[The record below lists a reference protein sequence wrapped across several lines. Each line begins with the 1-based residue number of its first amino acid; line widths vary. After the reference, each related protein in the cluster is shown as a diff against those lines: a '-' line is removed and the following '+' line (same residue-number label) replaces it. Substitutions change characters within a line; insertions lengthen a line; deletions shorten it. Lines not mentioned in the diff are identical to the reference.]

1 MYPDKHPGPV
11 LSTFPSLEGTRAD
24 QNDRAL
30 RRHHHPLC
38 RRSAAAPS
46 SSTLMPSAL
55 PPLHRRPSSMQSRAI
70 REATVPSTTAI
81 VSDLSSSTAI
91 SALSLLSST
100 VVFRGTIVEAAHET
114 NMEKKNEMAFHMKL
128 VKKELNS

>member
-1 MYPDKHPGPV
+1 
-11 LSTFPSLEGTRAD
+11 
-24 QNDRAL
+24 
-30 RRHHHPLC
+30 
-38 RRSAAAPS
+38 
-46 SSTLMPSAL
+46 MPSAL

-100 VVFRGTIVEAAHET
+100 VVFRGTMYSTMLSPRPSTWSSPRSSTRSSPPRSEPQC
-114 NMEKKNEMAFHMKL
+114 
-128 VKKELNS
+128 